1 METLIPAP
9 GDVKKSRFSQ
19 LLGGGKRRIDLGGT
33 SPKLSKYYDESSENF
48 CCVPI
53 SNPETRCNEIYEYEL
68 SNEAI
73 ERANLGF
80 ELEELPSF
88 IGIKGGAARQ
98 ALEALLHSD
107 RQLTRPRDVDLVVL
121 EEAVSSGGYDPD
133 DVEAIARELSMYFS
147 PRDAMNGYNAE
158 RVKSVAKFMRQHDFT
173 INQVLIYKNDS
184 DDWKL
189 LASTQ
194 AVLDT
199 TEHII
204 RPTIFEHNTDRNYRI
219 GNKLALKA
227 VRLLSE
233 MQVQG
238 IDDASIRSVEL
249 PYGIYGDPRD
259 AYFMQ
264 VLQLDKALE
273 VSYRVAERYVRNL
286 KRHGMMPYGCEEMET
301 TELYHEL
308 INRTDFV
315 SSEGALNTIR
325 VEEERWPEF
334 SSSIECLL
342 RQVPEQFSRDYYDAK
357 KW

>member
-1 METLIPAP
+1 MEILTPTP
-9 GDVKKSRFSQ
+9 GDIKKAQFSQ
-19 LLGGGKRRIDLGGT
+19 LLGGGKRRMDLGGT
-33 SPKLSKYYDESSENF
+33 SPKLNEYSDECSENL
-48 CCVPI
+48 CYRPI
-53 SNPETRCNEIYEYEL
+53 SNPETRCNEIYEYGL
-68 SNEAI
+68 SNEVI

-80 ELEELPSF
+80 DLEELPSF

-98 ALEALLHSD
+98 TLEALVHSE
-107 RQLTRPRDVDLVVL
+107 RQPTRPRDVDLVVL
-121 EEAVSSGGYDPD
+121 EGVVSSDAYDPD
-133 DVEAIARELSMYFS
+133 DIEAIASELSMYFS
-147 PRDAMNGYNAE
+147 PRDAMNGYDAE
-158 RVKSVAKFMRQHDFT
+158 RVESVAEFMRQHDFT

-184 DDWKL
+184 SAWKL

-199 TEHII
+199 ARHII
-204 RPTIFEHNTDRNYRI
+204 RPTIFEHDISRNYRI

-249 PYGIYGDPRD
+249 PAGIYGDPRD
-259 AYFMQ
+259 DYFMQ

-273 VSYRVAERYVRNL
+273 VDYRVAERYVYNL
-286 KRHGMMPYGCEEMET
+286 RCYGMMPYGCEEMET

-334 SSSIECLL
+334 SSSIERLL
-342 RQVPEQFSRDYYDAK
+342 RQVPKQFSRDYYDAK

>member
-1 METLIPAP
+1 METLIPVP
-9 GDVKKSRFSQ
+9 GDVKKPQFSQ
-19 LLGGGKRRIDLGGT
+19 LLRGGKRRIDLGGT
-33 SPKLSKYYDESSENF
+33 SPKVNEHYDECPENF
-48 CCVPI
+48 YYGPI
-53 SNPETRCNEIYEYEL
+53 SNPEARCNEIYEYGL
-68 SNEAI
+68 SNEVI

-80 ELEELPSF
+80 DIEELPSF

-98 ALEALLHSD
+98 TLEALTHGD
-107 RQLTRPRDVDLVVL
+107 RQLTQPRDVDLVVL
-121 EEAVSSGGYDPD
+121 EEVVSSGGCDPD
-133 DVEAIARELSMYFS
+133 DVEAIASELSMYFS
-147 PRDAMNGYNAE
+147 PRDAMNGYDAE
-158 RVKSVAKFMRQHDFT
+158 RVESVAKFMRQYDFT
-173 INQVLIYKNDS
+173 INQVLIYKNNS
-184 DDWKL
+184 GGWKL

-199 TEHII
+199 ARHII
-204 RPTIFEHNTDRNYRI
+204 RPTIFEHDISRNYRI

-249 PYGIYGDPRD
+249 PAGIYGDPRD
-259 AYFMQ
+259 DYFMQ

-273 VSYRVAERYVRNL
+273 VDYRVAERYVHNL
-286 KRHGMMPYGCEEMET
+286 KCYGMILYGCEEMET
-301 TELYHEL
+301 VELYHEL

-334 SSSIECLL
+334 SGSIECLL
-342 RQVPEQFSRDYYDAK
+342 QQVPERFSRDYYDAK
-357 KW
+357 RW

>member
-9 GDVKKSRFSQ
+9 GDVKKPQFSQ
-19 LLGGGKRRIDLGGT
+19 LPGGGKRRIDLGGT
-33 SPKLSKYYDESSENF
+33 SPKVNEHYDECPENL
-48 CCVPI
+48 CYGPI
-53 SNPETRCNEIYEYEL
+53 SNLETRCNEIYEYEL
-68 SNEAI
+68 SSEVI

-88 IGIKGGAARQ
+88 MGIKGGAARQ
-98 ALEALLHSD
+98 TLEALVHGD
-107 RQLTRPRDVDLVVL
+107 RQLTQPRDIDLVVL
-121 EEAVSSGGYDPD
+121 EEVVGSGGYDPD
-133 DVEAIARELSMYFS
+133 DIKAIASELSMYFS
-147 PRDAMNGYNAE
+147 PRDAMNGYEAE
-158 RVKSVAKFMRQHDFT
+158 RVDSAAEFMCQHDFT

-184 DDWKL
+184 GAWKL

-194 AVLDT
+194 AVLGT
-199 TEHII
+199 AEHII
-204 RPTIFEHNTDRNYRI
+204 RPTIFEHDISRNYRI

-249 PYGIYGDPRD
+249 PAGIYGDPRD
-259 AYFMQ
+259 DYFMQ

-273 VSYRVAERYVRNL
+273 VDYKVAERYVYNL

-308 INRTDFV
+308 VNRTDFV
-315 SSEGALNTIR
+315 SSEGALDTIR
-325 VEEERWPEF
+325 AEEERWPEL
-334 SSSIECLL
+334 SGSIERLL
-342 RQVPEQFSRDYYDAK
+342 RQVPEQFSRDYHDAK